1 MATTTFTP
9 LMLRGAGTRGIPEI
23 PKNGGGGSYSYLL
36 DDYGDDAYL
45 AWSLRKLRSTYT
57 GSAIRVRRDSDDA
70 ELDIGFVDNYLDTG
84 SLYTFLSGSGDY
96 GRLHTWYDQSGGTI
110 RNSINSGAS
119 SLFVS
124 ATNDDFYSS
133 GSILY
138 LNETY
143 KQYAATARLMDI
155 PAETSHTVFVTN
167 YAHAAS
173 QYYVILA
180 EHTAGKEIIETVSD
194 VITLETGSNAPF
206 GSVGHISGSAT
217 HTQDALNTITAIVNE
232 APGETALYFEG
243 NKIASGSGTTIP
255 LMGSTFYPDK
265 AQSNNAANPVE
276 LIMYLADK
284 TSDRAAI
291 DTNINDYYKT
301 Y

>member
-9 LMLRGAGTRGIPEI
+9 SMLRGAGTRGVPEI
-23 PKNGGGGSYSYLL
+23 PAGSSLLL
-36 DDYGDDAYL
+36 DDYGDDVYL
-45 AWSLRKLRSTYT
+45 AWSLRKLRTDYT
-57 GSAIRVRRDSDDA
+57 GSAIRVRRASDDA
-70 ELDIGFVDNYLDTG
+70 ELDIGFVDNYLDTA
-84 SLYTFLSGSGDY
+84 SLNTFLGGGQ
-96 GRLHTWYDQSGGTI
+96 GRLYTWYDQSEGTV
-110 RNSINSGAS
+110 RNSINAGSN

-124 ATNDDFYSS
+124 DTSGGVYTS

-173 QYYVILA
+173 QFYLSLG
-180 EHTAGKEIIETVSD
+180 EHTAGKEAILTDTD
-194 VITLETGSNAPF
+194 VIQLETGSNVPY
-206 GSVGHISGSAT
+206 GGVGHVSGSAT

-243 NKIASGSGTTIP
+243 NKIASGNGTSIP

-265 AQSNNAANPVE
+265 ALSNNAANPVE

-284 TSDRAAI
+284 TTDRAAI
-291 DTNINDYYKT
+291 ETNINDYYKT

>member
-1 MATTTFTP
+1 MATTIFTP
-9 LMLRGAGTRGIPEI
+9 SMLRGAGTRGVPEM
-23 PKNGGGGSYSYLL
+23 PAGGESYSYLL

-57 GSAIRVRRDSDDA
+57 GSAIRVRRASDDA
-70 ELDIGFVDNYLDTG
+70 ELDIGFVDNYLDTA
-84 SLYTFLSGSGDY
+84 SLNTFLGGGQ
-96 GRLHTWYDQSGGTI
+96 GRLYTWYDQSEGTI
-110 RNSINSGAS
+110 RNSTNAGAN

-124 ATNDDFYSS
+124 DTSGGVYAS

-143 KQYAATARLMDI
+143 KQYVATARLMDI
-155 PAETSHTVFVTN
+155 PAGTSHTVFVTN

-173 QYYVILA
+173 QFYLSLG
-180 EHTAGKEIIETVSD
+180 EHTAGKEAILTDTD
-194 VITLETGSNAPF
+194 VIQLETGSNVPY
-206 GSVGHISGSAT
+206 GGVGHISGSAT
-217 HTQDALNTITAIVNE
+217 HTQNALNTITAIVNE
-232 APGETALYFEG
+232 TPGETALYFEG
-243 NKIASGSGTTIP
+243 NKIASGNGTSIP

-265 AQSNNAANPVE
+265 ALSNNAANPVE

-291 DTNINDYYKT
+291 DTNINNYYKT